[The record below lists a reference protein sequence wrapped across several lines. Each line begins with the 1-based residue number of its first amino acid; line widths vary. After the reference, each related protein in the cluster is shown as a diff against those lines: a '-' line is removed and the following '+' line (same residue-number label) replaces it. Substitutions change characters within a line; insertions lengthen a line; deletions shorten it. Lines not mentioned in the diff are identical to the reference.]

1 MKIALKELREQEFMN
16 VEKTYYDIASIL
28 RDIGEIRFYKVFGV
42 TYLAYLAGN
51 EKINTAKGLSDYIQ
65 NSLPFEQ
72 FLFLD
77 RKSVV

>member
-42 TYLAYLAGN
+42 TYLAYLAEMKNQYG
-51 EKINTAKGLSDYIQ
+51 KRTFRLYSKQFAVRTVFVFKGVY
-65 NSLPFEQ
+65 
-72 FLFLD
+72 
-77 RKSVV
+77 R